1 VYRNEPD
8 TGMLLRLATPL
19 EEVLGMRKTALPLAT
34 MVAALLTSV
43 LALATTETPARAAFP
58 GVNGKITFLSDRHGN
73 NEIYTISFRDGKWG
87 NAKRLTINAK
97 SDKTPSFS
105 PNGKKIVWER
115 GDNLYK
121 MDADGTGQR
130 RIPNTTHFN
139 FEIGRYGSYGGNP
152 AYSPGGKKI
161 IFDKGKDIWTINP
174 DGTGRNRITD
184 ALAGDPS
191 AAKPTFVHPVWSPVS
206 NKIAFSWIY
215 QGAREIHVM
224 ALSDLSNEKILGA
237 SSRITPA
244 GIGVYRPDW
253 SPDGKKIVYE
263 CSEAPCE
270 SGTSHSHNPNIYKV
284 NADGSNNIPIVTSSA
299 DDSYPVFS
307 PGGGKIVFSSD
318 RDGDEELY
326 IKDADGSGKALQ
338 VTHNQS
344 RDVEPDWRPVR

>member
-1 VYRNEPD
+1 
-8 TGMLLRLATPL
+8 MLHSLATPL
-19 EEVLGMRKTALPLAT
+19 EEVLGMRKYALPLAT
-34 MVAALLTSV
+34 MMAALLASV
-43 LALATTETPARAAFP
+43 LALATTVNPARASFP
-58 GVNGKITFLSDRHGN
+58 GVNGKIAFLSDRDGD
-73 NEIYTISFRDGKWG
+73 NEIYTISFRDGIWG
-87 NAKRLTINAK
+87 NAKRLTFNTK

-121 MDADGTGQR
+121 MDADGSNQR

-191 AAKPTFVHPVWSPVS
+191 TAKPTFVHPVWSPGS
-206 NKIAFSWIY
+206 NKIAFSWLY
-215 QGAREIHVM
+215 QGARQIHVM
-224 ALSDLSNEKILGA
+224 TLSDLQGEKILDA

-244 GIGVYRPDW
+244 GVGVYRPDW

-270 SGTSHSHNPNIYKV
+270 SGTNRSRNPNIYKV
-284 NADGSNNIPIVTSSA
+284 NADGSNNIPIVTSP
-299 DDSYPVFS
+299 DDESYPVFS
-307 PGGGKIVFSSD
+307 PGGRKIAFSSD

-326 IKDADGSGKALQ
+326 IKNADGSGTALQ
-338 VTHNQS
+338 VTHNRS
-344 RDVEPDWRPVR
+344 RDVEPDWQPVR